1 MFYFRGRLDTNED
14 GRIEINCN
22 GEGVLFVEAESDG
35 VLDDL
40 GDFTPKPELKI
51 SLIPVVDYSQGIS
64 TYPLVLLQV
73 TQFKCGGVCLGVK
86 NEHHLSDG
94 LSALHFI
101 NTWADIARGLDI
113 TVMPVID
120 RSLLRA
126 RDPPQP
132 QFEHI
137 EYHQPAPAMKVPLDT
152 SSKTTLSIFKLTPTQ
167 INALKTNCNKDGDG
181 VAYSSY
187 EVLAGHIWRCVCKA
201 RELDEDQET
210 RIRIPIDGR
219 TRLRPPLPPGYFGNA
234 ISPIT
239 SIALSGEIISKP
251 LKYVV
256 SIVHDAITR
265 MNDDYLRSTID
276 YLELQPDLSVFATGD
291 HTFRCPNL
299 GMNSW
304 VRLPIYDAD
313 FGWGKPVYMG
323 PGAIPCEGKIL
334 MMPSPINDGSV
345 LISIPFPE
353 DRMKLFETFLY
364 EI

>member
-1 MFYFRGRLDTNED
+1 MYIQAALARALVAFYPVAGRLNTNED
-14 GRIEINCN
+14 GRVEINCN

-51 SLIPVVDYSQGIS
+51 SLIPIVDYSQGIS

-137 EYHQPAPAMKVPLDT
+137 EYHQPAPAMK
-152 SSKTTLSIFKLTPTQ
+152 
-167 INALKTNCNKDGDG
+167 DGNV

-265 MNDDYLRSTID
+265 MNDDYLRSTVD

-345 LISIPFPE
+345 LISIPFPK